1 VTSPT
6 TTRGRPRAAQDK
18 TDRPFTPA
26 DDGESGDAHRH
37 APIYAQIH
45 QMLRR
50 AIQEGSLEAG
60 TVLLEGHVADIL
72 GSTRSPVRQA
82 LRELENEGVIS
93 RFDGRGYVAGPHG
106 TAPRRIPLEAAMLGV
121 DSTPDVARKTLGWE
135 VIYDEVERDL
145 VHLSVFGRYR
155 VNEVELARHFN
166 VGRTVVREVL
176 LRLESLGIIEKD
188 ERLRWVITPLDA
200 QRIRDLYELRS
211 LVEPAALRAAASH
224 ANPAEVRG
232 MIESLH
238 KAQRVYPK
246 VSRTAMDALEH
257 DLHVRL
263 LSQCPNKELL
273 GSLQRTRCILTLSK
287 HVLGV
292 STPMPADDPFMSEH
306 LAVLEA
312 VAGGAPRR
320 AADLLREHLEVSC
333 VKVTERAEMVRGG
346 FALPEVSYIG

>member
-1 VTSPT
+1 MP
-6 TTRGRPRAAQDK
+6 PQ
-18 TDRPFTPA
+18 P
-26 DDGESGDAHRH
+26 GEEAPRH

-82 LRELENEGVIS
+82 LRELEAEGVVS
-93 RFDGRGYVAGPHG
+93 RFEGRGYVAGPQG
-106 TAPRRIPLEAAMLGV
+106 TAPRRVPLEAAMLGV
-121 DSTPDVARKTLGWE
+121 DSAPDVARKTLGWE
-135 VIYDEVERDL
+135 TIYDEVERDL

-166 VGRTVVREVL
+166 VGRSVVREVL
-176 LRLESLGIIEKD
+176 VRLESLGILEKD

-200 QRIRDLYELRS
+200 QRIHDLYELRS
-211 LVEPAALRAAASH
+211 LVEPAALRAAIGH
-224 ANPAEVRG
+224 ADMAELQG
-232 MIESLH
+232 MIDALH
-238 KAQRVYPK
+238 QAQRIYPK
-246 VSRTAMDALEH
+246 VTRTAMDALEH

-273 GSLQRTRCILTLSK
+273 CSLQRTRCILTLSK

-306 LAVLEA
+306 IAVLEA
-312 VAGGAPRR
+312 AVGGAPRR
-320 AADLLREHLEVSC
+320 AADLLRDHLELSC
-333 VKVTERAEMVRGG
+333 AKVTQRAALVRES
-346 FALPEVSYIG
+346 FALPPVSYIA